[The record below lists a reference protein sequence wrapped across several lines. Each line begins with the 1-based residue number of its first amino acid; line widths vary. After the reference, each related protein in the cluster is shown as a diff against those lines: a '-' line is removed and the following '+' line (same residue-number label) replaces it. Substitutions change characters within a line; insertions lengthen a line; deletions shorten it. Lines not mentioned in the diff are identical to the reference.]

1 MLNNPIIRREFVA
14 LMRSPRFHV
23 MLAAVAFTTIAL
35 VMIRWPS
42 DGLVDRSGDRAREVF
57 TVFAF
62 GLTAMITLLSPVTP
76 ATSIVVE
83 KRSGTLALLLNS
95 NLSPLSIYIGKL
107 IGSLASVLFL
117 LLVST
122 PAVTA
127 CFTMG
132 GVSFG
137 SHILPFYLVIAA
149 ASLQYATLGL
159 LVSTLTMSTDSALRV
174 TFGGVLGLSVLAL
187 APNHFLQ
194 GMEGPLAALAIYLKV
209 LSPLPAIIDI
219 VGAGQVGNQG
229 LVTEGAGVMTQF
241 LIGATITSAV
251 FAGATL
257 RRLNWRLL
265 DQARSQGI
273 ITDEQSLKVR
283 AARRLFFLVDP
294 QRRKTGIWWFMNP
307 VMVKEFRCRQFGRFH
322 WLMRIVAGCAVVS
335 LGLACVTTMGS
346 EEWGVETIGTIIVI
360 LQMALVLLF
369 TPGIAAG
376 LFSTERES
384 GGWDLLRATPLSG
397 GSILSGKLMSVLWTL
412 LLILAATLPG
422 YWVMIWIKPVL
433 EDQIRQVII
442 CLVLTSV
449 FTILLSATVSSF
461 FQRTAAATVTTY
473 SILLTIYA
481 GTILIWLGRD
491 SPFGY
496 MTVNSALTINTL
508 AAALSIIDTEG
519 FAEYT
524 LVPMNW
530 WVMGTVSGVL
540 LCLLTARTYRL
551 TRPA

>member
-1 MLNNPIIRREFVA
+1 
-14 LMRSPRFHV
+14 
-23 MLAAVAFTTIAL
+23 
-35 VMIRWPS
+35 
-42 DGLVDRSGDRAREVF
+42 
-57 TVFAF
+57 
-62 GLTAMITLLSPVTP
+62 
-76 ATSIVVE
+76 
-83 KRSGTLALLLNS
+83 
-95 NLSPLSIYIGKL
+95 
-107 IGSLASVLFL
+107 
-117 LLVST
+117 
-122 PAVTA
+122 
-127 CFTMG
+127 
-132 GVSFG
+132 
-137 SHILPFYLVIAA
+137 
-149 ASLQYATLGL
+149 
-159 LVSTLTMSTDSALRV
+159 
-174 TFGGVLGLSVLAL
+174 
-187 APNHFLQ
+187 
-194 GMEGPLAALAIYLKV
+194 
-209 LSPLPAIIDI
+209 
-219 VGAGQVGNQG
+219 
-229 LVTEGAGVMTQF
+229 MTRF
-241 LIGATITSAV
+241 LIGAAITSAV
-251 FAGATL
+251 FAGSTL

-273 ITDEQSLKVR
+273 ITDDQSLKVR

-322 WLMRIVAGCAVVS
+322 WLMRLVAGCAVVS

-376 LFSTERES
+376 LISTERES
-384 GGWDLLRATPLSG
+384 GGWDLLRATPLSA
-397 GSILSGKLMSVLWTL
+397 GSILRGKLMSVLWTL

-461 FQRTAAATVTTY
+461 FKRTAAATVTTY

-496 MTVNSALTINTL
+496 MTVNSALTMNTL

>member
-1 MLNNPIIRREFVA
+1 
-14 LMRSPRFHV
+14 
-23 MLAAVAFTTIAL
+23 
-35 VMIRWPS
+35 
-42 DGLVDRSGDRAREVF
+42 
-57 TVFAF
+57 
-62 GLTAMITLLSPVTP
+62 
-76 ATSIVVE
+76 
-83 KRSGTLALLLNS
+83 
-95 NLSPLSIYIGKL
+95 
-107 IGSLASVLFL
+107 
-117 LLVST
+117 
-122 PAVTA
+122 
-127 CFTMG
+127 
-132 GVSFG
+132 
-137 SHILPFYLVIAA
+137 
-149 ASLQYATLGL
+149 
-159 LVSTLTMSTDSALRV
+159 
-174 TFGGVLGLSVLAL
+174 
-187 APNHFLQ
+187 
-194 GMEGPLAALAIYLKV
+194 
-209 LSPLPAIIDI
+209 
-219 VGAGQVGNQG
+219 
-229 LVTEGAGVMTQF
+229 MTRF

-257 RRLNWRLL
+257 LRLNWRLL

-273 ITDEQSLKVR
+273 ITDERSLKVR

-376 LFSTERES
+376 LISTERES

-461 FQRTAAATVTTY
+461 FQCTAAATVTTY

-530 WVMGTVSGVL
+530 WVMGTVSGAL
-540 LCLLTARTYRL
+540 LCLLTARTYHL